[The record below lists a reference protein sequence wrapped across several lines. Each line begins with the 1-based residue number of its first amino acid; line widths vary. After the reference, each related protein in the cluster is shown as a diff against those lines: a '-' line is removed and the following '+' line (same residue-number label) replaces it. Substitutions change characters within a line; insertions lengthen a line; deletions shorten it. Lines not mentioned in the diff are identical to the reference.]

1 MQDYYLKISRA
12 EDLKH
17 KWERRL
23 YRFFEML
30 PALLSLGT
38 LLMAVTASFLF
49 PAGAALFIM
58 AFVIYWLLRNI
69 YLTFHLQTGYR
80 RMKEHMNTD
89 WLSKVKSRK
98 DWRDIYHLVVIP
110 TYKEPLDVLR
120 ESMLALKNSDYPKDN
135 MIVVLAIEETEGK
148 QGRKKAALMLKEFEK
163 DFFHFFITEH
173 PKELKG
179 EISGKG
185 SNETWALRQVKKEI
199 IDVARIPYKDIIV
212 SSFDADTTVF
222 PKYFSCL
229 TYHYLTSENPLRSSF
244 QPIPLFL
251 NNIWSAPAISRVF
264 AFSTT
269 FWYLIN
275 QARPEKLV
283 TFSSHSMSF
292 QALVD
297 VDFKQTNVVSDD
309 SRIFWQ
315 CFLKYDGNYK
325 VQPLYYPVSMD
336 ANVAPSVRRTLL
348 QIYKQQ
354 KRWAYGVADIPYFLF
369 GFFKNKNIPLGK
381 KISLGWELIEGHW
394 SWASAPILIFAL
406 GWMPLVF
413 GGDSFS
419 QSLLSYNL
427 PRFTSGVLTIS
438 MLGLLGTIY
447 LSLVIL
453 PPRPLEYGK
462 RKTAVLVLQ
471 WFLLPFSM
479 IFFSLPALEAQT
491 RLMLGKYM
499 GFWSTPKFRSRP
511 KA

>member
-1 MQDYYLKISRA
+1 MQDYYLKVSRA
-12 EDLKH
+12 SDLDQ

-30 PALLSLGT
+30 PALLSLGI
-38 LLMAVTASFLF
+38 LLLAVTASFLF
-49 PAGAALFIM
+49 PLGAAFFIM
-58 AFVIYWLLRNI
+58 AFVIYWLLKNI
-69 YLTFHLQTGYR
+69 YLTFHLQISYR
-80 RMKEHMNTD
+80 RMKEHIDTD
-89 WLSKVKSRK
+89 WLSKVKSHNGWK
-98 DWRDIYHLVVIP
+98 DIYHLVVIP

-120 ESMLALKNSDYPKDN
+120 ESILALKNSDYPKDN
-135 MIVVLAIEETEGK
+135 MIVVLAIEAAEGK
-148 QGRKKAALMLKEFEK
+148 QGGVKASLMLKEFEK
-163 DFFHFFITEH
+163 DFFHFFVAKH
-173 PKELKG
+173 PEKLKG
-179 EISGKG
+179 EIPGKG

-199 IDVARIPYKDIIV
+199 IDAAHIPYKDIIV
-212 SSFDADTTVF
+212 SSFDADTIAF

-229 TYHYLTSENPLRSSF
+229 TYHYITSENPLRSSF

-251 NNIWSAPAISRVF
+251 NNIWSAPAISRIF

-336 ANVAPSVRRTLL
+336 ANVAPSVRRTIV

-427 PRFTSGVLTIS
+427 PRFTSRVLTVS

-447 LSLVIL
+447 LSLAIL
-453 PPRPLEYGK
+453 PPRPPEYGK
-462 RKTAVLVLQ
+462 RKVAVLVLQ

-479 IFFSLPALEAQT
+479 IFFSLPALEAQA

-499 GFWSTPKFRSRP
+499 GFWSTPKFR
-511 KA
+511 K

>member
-1 MQDYYLKISRA
+1 MQDYYLKVSRA
-12 EDLKH
+12 SDLEQ

-30 PALLSLGT
+30 PALLSLGI
-38 LLMAVTASFLF
+38 LLLAVTASFLF
-49 PAGAALFIM
+49 PVGATLFIM
-58 AFVIYWLLRNI
+58 AFVIYWLLKNI

-80 RMKEHMNTD
+80 RMKKHIDID
-89 WLSKVKSRK
+89 WLEKVKSRDGWK
-98 DWRDIYHLVVIP
+98 NIYHLVVIP
-110 TYKEPLDVLR
+110 AYNEPLDILR
-120 ESMLALKNSDYPKDN
+120 ESMLALKNSDYPKDT
-135 MIVVLAIEETEGK
+135 MIVVLAIEEAEGRE
-148 QGRKKAALMLKEFEK
+148 GREKADLMLKEFGK
-163 DFFHFFITEH
+163 DFSHFLITEH
-173 PKELKG
+173 PKNLQG
-179 EISGKG
+179 EIPGKG

-199 IDVARIPYKDIIV
+199 IDSASIPYKDIIV
-212 SSFDADTTVF
+212 SSFDADTIVF

-229 TYHYLTSENPLRSSF
+229 TYHYITSENPLRSSF

-315 CFLKYDGNYK
+315 CFLKYDGDYK

-336 ANVAPSVRRTLL
+336 ANVASSVRRTIV

-427 PRFTSGVLTIS
+427 PRFTSRVLTVS

-453 PPRPLEYGK
+453 PPRPSGYGK

-499 GFWSTPKFRSRP
+499 GFWSTPKFR
-511 KA
+511 